1 MVWCPPVKVKYL
13 LVRPSTPLSEDI
25 RGRVGERAS
34 RTAGVAVGEEELTV
48 TRGGREY
55 YCPSASVR
63 LVWPFSTGSF
73 DFD

>member
-48 TRGGREY
+48 TRGGREGVLL
-55 YCPSASVR
+55 SVR
-63 LVWPFSTGSF
+63 LRRSSLALF
-73 DFD
+73 DRVV